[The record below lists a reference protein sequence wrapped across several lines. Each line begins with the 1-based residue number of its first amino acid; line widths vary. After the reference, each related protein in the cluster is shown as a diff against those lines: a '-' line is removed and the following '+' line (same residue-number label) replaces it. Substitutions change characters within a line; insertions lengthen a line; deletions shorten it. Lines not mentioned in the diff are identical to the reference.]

1 MTEFGWLALA
11 ILALGICALAVRNYQ
26 HEQQNQ
32 RLREEIEQTKRES
45 QQEIRGL
52 KQRVTRLIA
61 LTDVTPDALLVVSF
75 DHVIVRANKTAQ
87 QLFGENRSLDG
98 KTIMQTVRNHELD
111 AMVDAVRKAGEEL
124 ESQIS
129 IYDRSYRVRG
139 SVVEGSDLDAAVVT
153 LSLQDIS
160 ELLRL
165 ARARRDMVANI
176 VHDLGTPISSIRL
189 LLDTLTMG
197 FGKNPERD
205 QRLITKIAG
214 ETDNLQH
221 MTRELID
228 LSSIESGRA
237 ITRMVDTNLHEL
249 VGSAIQL
256 METQAE
262 PKKLTIRNEVPNDL
276 LVLADPEQIKRV
288 ISNLLHNSI
297 KFTAANG
304 EITVS
309 ASASASDDGQMAK
322 VAVQDTGTGIPPQE
336 RSRIFERFYQVDSAR
351 SGQKT
356 KVGAGL
362 GLSIAK
368 HIVSAH
374 GGDIWAEPNI
384 PQGTTIL
391 FTLALAGK

>member
-1 MTEFGWLALA
+1 MTSLGWLALA
-11 ILALGICALAVRNYQ
+11 ILALGLIIFAVRTFQYQ
-26 HEQQNQ
+26 RQIEQ
-32 RLREEIEQTKRES
+32 LRDQIEQTRREA
-45 QQEIRGL
+45 QQESRTL
-52 KQRVTRLIA
+52 RQRVTRLIA
-61 LTDVTPDALLVVSF
+61 LTDVTLDALLVVSF

-87 QLFGENRSLDG
+87 LLFGDNRSLDG

-139 SVVEGSDLDAAVVT
+139 SVVEGGDLDAPVVA

-189 LLDTLTMG
+189 LLDTLTLG

-237 ITRMVDTNLHEL
+237 ITRMIDTNLHEL
-249 VGSAIQL
+249 VGSAISL

-262 PKKLTIRNEVPNDL
+262 PKKLTIRNQVPSDL
-276 LVLADPEQIKRV
+276 MVLADPEQIKRV

-297 KFTAANG
+297 KFTGANG
-304 EITVS
+304 EINVS
-309 ASASASDDGQMAK
+309 ASADDQMAT

-374 GGDIWAEPNI
+374 GGDIWAEPNL

-391 FTLALAGK
+391 FTLGLAGK